1 MGFLATALLV
11 VVLFIL
17 SLIETSINRLSQVSL
32 KVLAEKED
40 HRKID
45 LLENIARDR
54 SHFLLPLQFGI
65 QLVQV
70 ITAVI
75 VTTLCLVSELPYAAG
90 WALLIMVAVI
100 ALFRQIIPK
109 MITHGNP
116 ERILLGMLPFFSNGY
131 GVLRWLS
138 SPLVAVLRLTY
149 ASRDRN
155 IAESQDEEAT
165 EEEIQAY
172 VGLGEEEGIIEEEE
186 SELILSALEFGDTLA
201 REIMTPRM
209 EIVAI
214 EESSTLADLKKLMIS
229 SKHSRLPVYRG
240 SIDHIVGVVYLR
252 HVLAYLEEGRLEDPI
267 TPLINRPMFV
277 PATKRVLELLKEMQ
291 RDAEHL
297 AIVVSEFGAV
307 SGLVSMEDLVEE
319 IVGEIRDEDEQLQTD
334 LIREAEG
341 SYVVGGRVEIDRL
354 EDALGVDLG
363 DPDASTVSG
372 LVVGHLGRV
381 PAAGETVILN
391 GMQVEIVSAG
401 RRRIHSLRVRKVEAR
416 AGEPGIAK

>member
-45 LLENIARDR
+45 LLENISRDR

-138 SPLVAVLRLTY
+138 LPLVAVLRLTY

-155 IAESQDEEAT
+155 IAESQDERAT

-291 RDAEHL
+291 RGAEHL

-334 LIREAEG
+334 LIREAEA

-381 PAAGETVILN
+381 PTAGETVILN

-401 RRRIHSLRVRKVEAR
+401 RRRIHSLRVRKLEAR